1 MLEYTFKYH
10 IVLQW
15 HSGSGEPPLGSRM
28 NEPPSQIL
36 VLASCNTLE
45 TPLLL
50 EPCCNTTCHEDKLS
64 KFDMRYV
71 GKFEQ

>member
-1 MLEYTFKYH
+1 
-10 IVLQW
+10 
-15 HSGSGEPPLGSRM
+15 
-28 NEPPSQIL
+28 

-50 EPCCNTTCHEDKLS
+50 EPCCNTTCHEGKLS
-64 KFDMRYV
+64 NFDIKYV